1 MEQGACSR
9 VLERSF
15 SFIRGIVMEDDRFDR
30 PIVVLVGLSMP
41 ASLGTLDDVRRFL
54 DDWPPSRRTLFHD
67 RARAVC
73 QTSKAGQTSLEAAR
87 RAFVTFARQAG
98 ILFVDDVLP
107 PAAILDADAK
117 AA

>member
-1 MEQGACSR
+1 
-9 VLERSF
+9 
-15 SFIRGIVMEDDRFDR
+15 MEDDRFDR
-30 PIVVLVGLSMP
+30 PIVVFVGLAMP
-41 ASLGTLDDVRRFL
+41 ASLLTLDDVRRFL

-98 ILFVDDVLP
+98 ILFADEILPTSALVDS
-107 PAAILDADAK
+107 DAK